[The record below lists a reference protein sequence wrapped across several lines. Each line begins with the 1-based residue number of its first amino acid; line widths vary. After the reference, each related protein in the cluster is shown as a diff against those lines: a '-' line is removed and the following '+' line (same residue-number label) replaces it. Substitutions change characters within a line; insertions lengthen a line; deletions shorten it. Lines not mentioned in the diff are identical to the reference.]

1 VNFGLRFDPQL
12 FPRTNRVAP
21 EQAKNA
27 KDRNPL
33 KAGDRIGVFE
43 IVKWLGA
50 GGMGVVYKARDTRL
64 ERLVALKFLRSGD
77 RDGDT
82 AASRLLHEAKS
93 ASALNHPHIA
103 TIYEVGES
111 DGRAY
116 IAMEFVE
123 GRLLSSLLERDSLA
137 PETAVR
143 YGLEIAAALAQA
155 HDRGIVHRDL
165 KPANVMITTAGSV
178 KVLDFGLARRIPEDK
193 SSAVTVSQKPVTEES
208 SVSGTLAYM
217 APETLRGEPADARTD
232 LWALGAV
239 LYEMVIGH
247 PPFEGRTAYEISSA
261 ILREPPK
268 SFPSYVPLRV
278 QAVIQRCLAKEREHR
293 YQRASEVHAV
303 LETTGADVLLP
314 PAAPQ
319 SGSSPTVAAAPP
331 APGRPLR
338 ILALT
343 GAGVVLLIAA
353 LWGGY
358 ELHQSKSAA
367 PRPASSD
374 QWTQLTDFADSAT
387 SPALSPDG
395 KFLTFIRGESTFF
408 GPGQIEAK
416 VLPSGDPVE
425 LTHDGLLKMSPEFSA
440 DGSSIAYTVYSGRD
454 WDTWTVPVLGGEARK
469 AFTNA
474 EGLTWIDSD
483 QLLFSQIITGSH
495 MAVVTAG
502 TSASPRRAVYVPPR
516 ERGMAHRSAISPD
529 RKSVL
534 LAGMDNGG
542 WLPCRLVPFDGTSAG
557 KAVGPPGAACTY
569 VAWSPDGKWM
579 YLNSE
584 SGGRFHVWRQRYP
597 DGKPEQ
603 LTAGA
608 TEEEGIAVAPDGN
621 SLITSVGLRES
632 TIWIKDARGE
642 HQASSEGYA
651 AEPHF
656 SPDGKKLYYLVRHH
670 GLSGRFIGG
679 ELAAADIATGRTE
692 TLMPGTEVGGYA
704 ISPDGTE
711 VVFASTD
718 TAGLSNLWLASLD
731 REFSPRRFVSAVNED
746 EPGWTTSGYIYF
758 RATEGNRNFVYRMK
772 SDGSGREKASP
783 DPVLEILSVSPTG
796 KWVVSWQGPNS
807 GTVSQ
812 VTATPLEGGGA
823 PVSICGGYCSG
834 HWNADGSA
842 FNIEI
847 DTLEGGFTLIAPV
860 NPRGGVPV
868 LPPNGVLDRADLA
881 AVKGA
886 KLLDGSFIAGPIP
899 GQFAMRREDVHRNLY
914 RIPLP

>member
-1 VNFGLRFDPQL
+1 
-12 FPRTNRVAP
+12 VAP
-21 EQAKNA
+21 DPSQNVKET
-27 KDRNPL
+27 RPL
-33 KAGDRIGVFE
+33 KAGDRIGVYE
-43 IVKWLGA
+43 IIAPLGS
-50 GGMGVVYKARDTRL
+50 GGMGVVYKARDKKL
-64 ERLVALKFLRSGD
+64 ERLVALKFLRGGD
-77 RDGDT
+77 RDGDSVE
-82 AASRLLHEAKS
+82 SRLLREARS

-123 GRLLSSLLERDSLA
+123 GRPLSTVLERDSLA

-155 HDRGIVHRDL
+155 HDHGIVHRDL

-178 KVLDFGLARRIPEDK
+178 KVLDFGLARRIPGDD

-208 SVSGTLAYM
+208 SVSGTLLYM

-247 PPFEGRTAYEISSA
+247 PPFEGRTAYEVSSA

-268 SFPSYVPLRV
+268 TFPSHVPLRL
-278 QAVIQRCLAKEREHR
+278 QAVIQRCVAKEREHR
-293 YQRASEVHAV
+293 YQRASEVHAA
-303 LETTGADVLLP
+303 LETIGADVLSP
-314 PAAPQ
+314 VAPQ
-319 SGSSPTVAAAPP
+319 SGSSQLVAAAPP
-331 APGRPLR
+331 SSRSGST
-338 ILALT
+338 IFALV
-343 GAGVVLLIAA
+343 GMGVVLLIAA
-353 LWGGY
+353 AWGGY
-358 ELHQSKSAA
+358 ELYQSKSAG
-367 PRPASSD
+367 PPPASSD
-374 QWTQLTDFADSAT
+374 QWTQITDFADSAT

-395 KFLTFIRGESTFF
+395 KILTFIRGEDTFF

-425 LTHDGLLKMSPEFSA
+425 LTHDGTLKMSPQFSA
-440 DGSSIAYTVYSGRD
+440 DGSNIAYTVYSGRD

-469 AFTNA
+469 TFTNA

-483 QLLFSQIITGSH
+483 HLLFSQIINGSH
-495 MAVVTAG
+495 MSVVTAG
-502 TSASPRRAVYVPPR
+502 SSGDPRRDIYIPPR

-529 RKSVL
+529 HKSVL

-557 KAVGPPGAACTY
+557 KQVGPPGVACTY

-603 LTAGA
+603 LTASA
-608 TEEEGIAVAPDGN
+608 TEEEGIAIAPDGS

-632 TIWIKDARGE
+632 TIWIKDAKGE

-651 AEPHF
+651 DEPHF
-656 SPDGKKLYYLVRHH
+656 SRDGKKLYYLVRRH
-670 GLSGRFIGG
+670 GFSGQFIGG
-679 ELAAADIATGRTE
+679 ELAVADLASGRTQ
-692 TLMPGTEVGGYA
+692 TLLPGIDLGGYS
-704 ISPDGTE
+704 ISPDGTQ
-711 VVFASTD
+711 VVFAATD
-718 TAGLSNLWLASLD
+718 KAGLSNLWFASLD
-731 REFSPRRFVSAVNED
+731 QSFPPRRIASPVNED

-758 RATEGNRNFVYRMK
+758 RATEGNQNFIYRMK
-772 SDGSGREKASP
+772 TDGSGREKAYP
-783 DPVLEILSVSPTG
+783 NPVLEILSVSPTG
-796 KWVVSWQGPNS
+796 KWALSWQGPNS
-807 GTVSQ
+807 GTLSQ
-812 VTATPLEGGGA
+812 MIADPLDGNGP
-823 PVSICGGYCSG
+823 PVPVCGGYCSG
-834 HWNADGSA
+834 HWNADGTILSVSINTMDGA
-842 FNIEI
+842 
-847 DTLEGGFTLIAPV
+847 FTLMAPV
-860 NPRGGVPV
+860 NPPGS
-868 LPPNGVLDRADLA
+868 LPALPSNRVMNRADLL
-881 AVKGA
+881 AVRGA
-886 KLLDGSFIAGPIP
+886 KVLEGWFLASPNP
-899 GQFAMRREDVHRNLY
+899 GQYVTRHEDVHRNIY